1 MSSPTRRVVLWL
13 HTLVMG
19 SAGYLFFFLPQQGAA
34 LWPWTL
40 PALAA
45 RFMGSLFLGG
55 AACSL
60 VFLWRRRDHG
70 SFVLILLA
78 IGDLLIALSAL
89 LGIRE
94 IGLTTAT
101 LRFLAYFI
109 LFAVLLVVAALAMK
123 HEAPGA
129 LQTPVPTALR
139 VFFFI
144 HLLVVLPV
152 GISMFFLPAW
162 AQPLWPWRMT
172 PINVRLIGSFFFG
185 AAFISVWALRQQ
197 HAQALVAVLALYSV
211 FATFATLA
219 SLLHIAL
226 FDPARP
232 ATWAFFALYVFVALG
247 STLFLLQ
254 LAWHRRRVA
263 SAT

>member
-1 MSSPTRRVVLWL
+1 MNWSVGRVLLWL
-13 HTLVMG
+13 HTLATG
-19 SAGYLFFFLPQQGAA
+19 GAGALFFFLPQHGAA

-45 RFMGSLFLGG
+45 RFMGSLFLAG
-55 AACSL
+55 AVCSS
-60 VFLWRRRDHG
+60 VFLWRRAGYG

-78 IGDLLIALSAL
+78 LGDLLIALSAL

-94 IGLTTAT
+94 IGLTPAT
-101 LRFLAYFI
+101 LRFLAFFI
-109 LFAVLLVVAALAMK
+109 LFAVLLVVAALAIK
-123 HEAPGA
+123 HEVARTV
-129 LQTPVPTALR
+129 QTPVPRALR

-152 GISMFFLPAW
+152 GVSMFFFPGW

-172 PINVRLIGSFFFG
+172 PVNVRLIGSFFFG
-185 AAFISVWALRQQ
+185 AAFISVWALRQARTQ
-197 HAQALVAVLALYSV
+197 SVVAVLALYAV
-211 FATFATLA
+211 FASFATLA
-219 SLLHIAL
+219 SLLHRAL
-226 FDPARP
+226 FEPGRM

-254 LAWHRRRVA
+254 LAWNRKRV
-263 SAT
+263 SAA